1 MLRWVV
7 LVLLLC
13 NGIYFAWQRYLAP
26 SVPVSAMP
34 VVEPQGRRVV
44 LLGESADVLVGVT
57 QPVVAPQAQLATKSS
72 APLPDT
78 KVVTAEPVAASQPL
92 TAGNA
97 PEVPAAPIC
106 RMIGPFHEVVSARQ
120 VRERLAAIPLQSD
133 LYQINVPAKPV
144 YWVYLGPMR
153 TRQEAQDQ
161 HRQLLAKDIESFIIT
176 DGPLLN
182 GVSLGF
188 FTVPESAQ
196 NMLKRRREQGY
207 DAKVREVARTV
218 PELWLLLTGDRAV
231 SFSDAE
237 WDRLRAGTQDVELR
251 KSLCDV
257 VALASKLE

>member
-13 NGIYFAWQRYLAP
+13 NGIYFAWQRYLSP
-26 SVPVSAMP
+26 PVPLSAVP
-34 VVEPQGRRVV
+34 VVEPQGQRVA
-44 LLGESADVLVGVT
+44 LLGEAGDATRLSPSRVVPPPQAVAAASVPSPAAEVAPKESAVVT
-57 QPVVAPQAQLATKSS
+57 QPLVASS
-72 APLPDT
+72 AP
-78 KVVTAEPVAASQPL
+78 E
-92 TAGNA
+92 A
-97 PEVPAAPIC
+97 PSAPIC

-120 VRERLAAIPLQSD
+120 VRERLAAIPLKTD

-161 HRQLLAKDIESFIIT
+161 HRQLLAKEIESFIIT

-196 NMLKRRREQGY
+196 TMLKRRREQGY
-207 DAKVREVARTV
+207 DAKVREVARTTQ
-218 PELWLLLTGDRAV
+218 ELWLFLTGDSAV
-231 SFSDAE
+231 NFSDAE
-237 WDRLRAGTQDVELR
+237 WSRLRAGTQDVELR

-257 VALASKLE
+257 VAMATKLE